1 MPRQPRLDAPGTLHH
16 VIGRG
21 IERTKIFRGHPDRED
36 FLARVGELCQKGA
49 WSVFAWVLMDNHF
62 HLLIRSGNQSL
73 SKSMRKLLTG
83 YVVNFNRRHNRYGH
97 LFQNRYKSIVCEDDP
112 YLLELSR
119 YIHLNPLRAGVVKGL
134 RELKDYPWCG
144 HGVVLGRMKKEWQEV
159 NSVLS
164 YFGRKKKRAA
174 LEYEEYV
181 GRGAN
186 LGKRPELVGGGLIRS
201 LGGWS
206 EVLSMRRRDQQMA
219 SDQRIL
225 GSGDFVEQVVS
236 EARGGMK
243 EALGG
248 RARVPD
254 LESLLRTISKKEGVD
269 GDKVRRGG
277 RKKKEVK
284 VRKEFCRV
292 AAKQFGYSGASIARY
307 LGVTASLVNRYA
319 SLEESID
326 E

>member
-1 MPRQPRLDAPGTLHH
+1 
-16 VIGRG
+16 
-21 IERTKIFRGHPDRED
+21 
-36 FLARVGELCQKGA
+36 
-49 WSVFAWVLMDNHF
+49 
-62 HLLIRSGNQSL
+62 
-73 SKSMRKLLTG
+73 
-83 YVVNFNRRHNRYGH
+83 
-97 LFQNRYKSIVCEDDP
+97 
-112 YLLELSR
+112 
-119 YIHLNPLRAGVVKGL
+119 
-134 RELKDYPWCG
+134 
-144 HGVVLGRMKKEWQEV
+144 
-159 NSVLS
+159 
-164 YFGRKKKRAA
+164 
-174 LEYEEYV
+174 
-181 GRGAN
+181 
-186 LGKRPELVGGGLIRS
+186 
-201 LGGWS
+201 
-206 EVLSMRRRDQQMA
+206 MRRRDQQMA